1 MNDKK
6 HKLIVTGDDTVNIKQ
21 TLGKNVRYY
30 RFQNQYSQQT
40 LAELLDI
47 SVTYMSDIECG
58 KCNVSLDLIEKIAHL
73 FEVPYPELFKENHY
87 DLPDKI
93 NKLHTNV

>member
-1 MNDKK
+1 
-6 HKLIVTGDDTVNIKQ
+6 
-21 TLGKNVRYY
+21 
-30 RFQNQYSQQT
+30 
-40 LAELLDI
+40 
-47 SVTYMSDIECG
+47 MSDIECG